1 MMEQKTALLTRIELL
16 EQELAEIKAKLSI
29 QESPPYV
36 RLEGLWEDITVTD
49 EDIEE
54 AKRSLFPDRNDI

>member
-1 MMEQKTALLTRIELL
+1 L